1 MGGQDEVAAL
11 EALSVFCRSQRCLV
25 HAKANLESVVA
36 EEGLETRVA
45 EISLKNK
52 KGTQTQ
58 ANYSLCAFLLALRSD
73 ATVILSVAQS

>member
-25 HAKANLESVVA
+25 HAKASLESVLA

-58 ANYSLCAFLLALRSD
+58 ATTPHIPLLALRSD
-73 ATVILSVAQS
+73 TSVASSVAPS

>member
-25 HAKANLESVVA
+25 HAKANLESVMA
-36 EEGLETRVA
+36 EEGLDTRVA

-52 KGTQTQ
+52 KGAQTQ
-58 ANYSLCAFLLALRSD
+58 ATTPHTLLPAHRSD
-73 ATVILSVAQS
+73 TSEASSVAPS